1 MAPPTGDDDPLD
13 GYRRTAEAAAAAV
26 TTHRIPRVVFQSS
39 VGAEARHGFG
49 EIDGLGLTED
59 LLNGTGADV
68 THLRCGYFFS
78 NLLMDADSIREGVLT
93 AMHPVDRPLAWV
105 APLDIAT
112 VAAVRLLSPGWHGVQ
127 TLGVHGPEDLTF
139 AQVATVLTDVLGRP
153 ITAQQVSEPEQ
164 GQALAGFG
172 MTPAQVEAIL
182 GMARGFDGDFEP
194 QDPRS
199 VATSTPTTLGAW
211 AYQHLRPVV
220 HD

>member
-1 MAPPTGDDDPLD
+1 
-13 GYRRTAEAAAAAV
+13 
-26 TTHRIPRVVFQSS
+26 
-39 VGAEARHGFG
+39 
-49 EIDGLGLTED
+49 
-59 LLNGTGADV
+59 
-68 THLRCGYFFS
+68 
-78 NLLMDADSIREGVLT
+78 
-93 AMHPVDRPLAWV
+93 
-105 APLDIAT
+105 
-112 VAAVRLLSPGWHGVQ
+112 VQ

-199 VATSTPTTLGAW
+199 VATTTPTTLGAW
-211 AYQHLRPVV
+211 AYQHLRPVLTS
-220 HD
+220 